1 MSRRTAASAAVC
13 FALAVTG
20 AACSSSSSGTS
31 ASPSSTAKIC
41 QKLVTDSKPLET
53 QTTTPGTAQITA
65 ALNTVAT
72 RFTVDVANASD
83 PKFKAGVE
91 KVATTL
97 KATATALT
105 ASVNPDQAKLTADL
119 QGAETYL
126 DKACTGFN

>member
-1 MSRRTAASAAVC
+1 MTSRIAASAVLSIAFV
-13 FALAVTG
+13 AT

-72 RFTVDVANASD
+72 RFTADVANASD

-105 ASVNPDQAKLTADL
+105 SSANPDQTKLTNDL